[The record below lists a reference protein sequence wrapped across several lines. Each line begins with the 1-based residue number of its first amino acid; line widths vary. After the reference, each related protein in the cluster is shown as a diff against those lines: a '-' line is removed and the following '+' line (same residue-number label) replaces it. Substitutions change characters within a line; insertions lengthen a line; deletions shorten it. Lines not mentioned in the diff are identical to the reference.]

1 MRARPRS
8 CETRLGGFVSLSS
21 RLGCSAR
28 RLGSARSGRCF
39 GSSVAR
45 RLAGRQLG
53 GLAAPAARAGGVGGS
68 AVASAAPQ
76 LVSAG
81 YVDGRGRRDVRG
93 ISEVVTPTAS
103 ATALAQPQ
111 RPHARS
117 ARGGRSL
124 ADRGP
129 FGCSGR
135 SRRLFAVRGGRSRR
149 PFTAAVRGGRSRRPF
164 AAAVRGALRG
174 SAASA
179 ASMTA
184 PGQVRSLTFSGFQ
197 APQPRP

>member
-1 MRARPRS
+1 MRARPGS
-8 CETRLGGFVSLSS
+8 CETRLGGFVPLPS

-28 RLGSARSGRCF
+28 RLGSARSSRCF

-53 GLAAPAARAGGVGGS
+53 GLAAPAAHAGGVGGS

-81 YVDGRGRRDVRG
+81 YVDGRGRREVRG
-93 ISEVVTPTAS
+93 ISEVATPTAS

-117 ARGGRSL
+117 ARGGRLL

-129 FGCSGR
+129 FDRSGR
-135 SRRLFAVRGGRSRR
+135 SRRLFAAAVSGGHSRPSEAPSAAPRR
-149 PFTAAVRGGRSRRPF
+149 PRRPWHPRASTNRDRGF
-164 AAAVRGALRG
+164 RRETVFFWGGGQKAV
-174 SAASA
+174 SAE
-179 ASMTA
+179 
-184 PGQVRSLTFSGFQ
+184 
-197 APQPRP
+197 